1 MINQYN
7 TYLSTYLLI
16 VYQYISH
23 HRIDSVSKHS
33 LTPPKMTHTTL
44 ASDALILAAGA
55 LTVTAAAI
63 VTATP
68 PFKTSLGTEGDDD
81 SLCAPESESPDIK
94 EHTTATTEDSKPP
107 VHPASEQAALKPGA
121 VEKKAVTSV
130 TVEEVPS
137 TPDAVDVRVQ
147 DSMFAAS

>member
-1 MINQYN
+1 
-7 TYLSTYLLI
+7 
-16 VYQYISH
+16 
-23 HRIDSVSKHS
+23 
-33 LTPPKMTHTTL
+33 MTHTTL

-68 PFKTSLGTEGDDD
+68 PVKTSLGTDD
-81 SLCAPESESPDIK
+81 SLCAPDAEEAVS
-94 EHTTATTEDSKPP
+94 TTTPTTEASKPP

-121 VEKKAVTSV
+121 VEKKAVTVV

>member
-1 MINQYN
+1 
-7 TYLSTYLLI
+7 
-16 VYQYISH
+16 
-23 HRIDSVSKHS
+23 
-33 LTPPKMTHTTL
+33 MTHTTL

-63 VTATP
+63 VTTTP

-81 SLCAPESESPDIK
+81 SLCAPDAGENVS
-94 EHTTATTEDSKPP
+94 TTTPTTEDSKPP
-107 VHPASEQAALKPGA
+107 VHPASEQAVLKPGA
-121 VEKKAVTSV
+121 VEKKVVTCV

-147 DSMFAAS
+147 DSIFAAS

>member
-1 MINQYN
+1 LINKYN
-7 TYLSTYLLI
+7 TYLSTYLLS

-23 HRIDSVSKHS
+23 HRIHSVSKHS

-81 SLCAPESESPDIK
+81 SLCAPDAGEDVSP
-94 EHTTATTEDSKPP
+94 TTPTTEDSKPP
-107 VHPASEQAALKPGA
+107 VHPASEQAAMRLGD
-121 VEKKAVTSV
+121 VEKKAVTFV

-137 TPDAVDVRVQ
+137 TPDAVDVRVG
-147 DSMFAAS
+147 DSIFAAS